1 MERTNLV
8 MIALTGL
15 MYVLSTVHIALLIR
29 VDFGV
34 LFDDQAADGAS
45 RGTTSNENADPR
57 VLTQAVM
64 EVANVS
70 SAYLPFG

>member
-1 MERTNLV
+1 
-8 MIALTGL
+8 MIALTVL

-34 LFDDQAADGAS
+34 LFDDQATDGAS

-57 VLTQAVM
+57 VLTQAAM

>member
-8 MIALTGL
+8 MIALTVL

-34 LFDDQAADGAS
+34 LFDGQATNGAS
-45 RGTTSNENADPR
+45 GNTTSNENADPR

-70 SAYLPFG
+70 SAYLPCG